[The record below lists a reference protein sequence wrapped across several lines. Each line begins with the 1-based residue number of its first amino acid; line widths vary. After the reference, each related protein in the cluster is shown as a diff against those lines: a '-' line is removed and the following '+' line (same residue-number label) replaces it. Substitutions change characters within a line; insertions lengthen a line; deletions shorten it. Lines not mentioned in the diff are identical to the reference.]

1 MQGQDTRIFN
11 GVMDQDSAPFTID
24 QSNVRYRLN
33 LVNLYNE
40 NGFASNENIQGFEV
54 VSNSYLSGNI
64 TPQIPPQA
72 NISGMPV
79 IQSVLP
85 YASIPSALIGLPLN
99 GYIFNVTLL
108 PDNFNYYSNTPFY
121 QSVGQMLSILLS
133 GFGYNI
139 DLSNNKITAPNITY
153 EGKVLNIVIQDL
165 DTGNNITYNLI
176 FTGGVPDRS
185 YYSVIVENS
194 PNLIQYYNGLLLNDD
209 INQAIL
215 DIMQNQGFMLV
226 GSNVIG
232 FNYNNFYNQEIKV
245 TVIDNYNNSTEIYDF
260 PYLNGA
266 PETHNKNKCIGAFE
280 DVRGN
285 SIIYFVWSEDGKDGI
300 FRWYQNKGG
309 LNGTIEKVYQGS
321 VLDFEEYHRISHCSL
336 VDDLL
341 TWTDGVTSPKCIN
354 IARAN
359 TTGKQRVFN
368 LYFDDNSF
376 NLATNYTLTVY
387 ASTTI
392 TLTWTSNAT
401 SYVGRVNDL
410 VSAANSNLLFN
421 RYAKII
427 DKVNYVQVQLLEV
440 GDYMIEVNPS
450 CYVVAENFY
459 PDVTPTP
466 YSYTS
471 LNEEL
476 ITTVKYPPFKAPSVG
491 YINATTSAKKLRV
504 QYQYTQTNAGD
515 IQIGWL
521 GMNNNST
528 GGFYDTI
535 GISNLG
541 VSNLTSQG
549 SPFSIPAPL
558 SYFENTT
565 GANITVSFNLS
576 VTLTAGV
583 TGGFQMFFG
592 KYVGSSLPL
601 PNQFTIYP
609 NSAGLASKSV
619 QFTATLAPGE
629 KWGLVVFSANTDVTL
644 YCIMDAVQVEQGVS
658 FDIINNAYQF
668 RAKYVYIDN
677 EVSVYGAISSIPC
690 PVTYFDDSIEID
702 YTDPRLSSLELVSQ
716 IKEVVLSYSKDNGT
730 TWYDFKRLTPLE
742 FVTKSKWVFNET
754 QVGIASPS
762 SSTILPYHNIPLTA
776 KTQEFVDDRLFYGAV
791 KTGYDKV
798 EVDLSFAVSFT
809 LLDDISELVNS
820 LPPLTSTSY
829 WRRGGEYLIGV
840 VYYDDADRRTGVC
853 LDIVNSR
860 VKVPLIASGLTSF
873 DKVLAPASISWT
885 INNQPPSW
893 ATKYQFVRTKDLT
906 QDSYLMFTCDKLEQ
920 VDDEGNVVVSGG
932 TYIKISFANIPY
944 YLEKTNIGSKIAFPY
959 VDGDRL
965 KFITDLPGGYFDN
978 DHKIVKVDG
987 TDVYIKN
994 EGLSPVTGS
1003 TSGGAIALL
1012 YTPSTSATD
1021 SELFYEFSECF
1032 EVSSALFSGV
1042 EKPYHKGLSSN
1053 QSYSSFPSIS
1063 SPATGVFR
1071 TGDVFYRTR
1080 IMPFKVYNAPVIST
1094 VPYFISSNTP
1104 NEDISDTF
1112 YNNGRVN
1119 STELLGQVY
1128 QPTGVVFTNRYISG
1142 TKINGLNAVEA
1153 ANTRQYSTIYGDL
1166 NKMQVVNNDVL
1177 KFIFGN
1183 GYQLSIYVNQ
1193 GVIRQTGGA
1202 SNLISI
1208 YDDVA
1213 GNSHLIQR
1221 TLGTQNAESVV
1232 LNDEGDVFGWD
1243 ETEGVD
1249 WLSASNAT
1257 LQVSD
1262 YNMKNTF
1269 GNYGLQRRRLDNT
1282 KSNTPAIY
1290 DLYRDLMI
1298 LTLAPL
1304 QPRQFVAPK
1313 ATVKLA
1319 DLDDISKWTIEIQL
1333 SGSSWSFSP
1342 TSVNWYDIVRATIPN
1357 SYSMTQNA
1365 DGSFDISSPYINETP
1380 ILIFAHKLTTGRDY
1394 TYTYPFTGGQ
1404 EASNEPP
1411 FSGVTLAYSRKLK
1424 GWVTYFSYLP
1434 EMYGRLRNQVAS
1446 FKDGQLWLHDKSVL
1460 SNNFYGVQY
1469 PSLLRFVLNK
1479 DYPKVKVP
1487 LSVWYRGLGS
1497 WGSVVRYQPDNME
1510 TEMIPA
1516 AFRLQENG
1524 YAASVTRDRNDP
1536 RFTDPQQ
1543 AWVNGQE
1550 VRGDA
1555 VEIELYNNDS
1565 SQARIDS
1572 EKTVYLHSN
1581 LS

>member
-1 MQGQDTRIFN
+1 MQGTDQRVFS
-11 GVMDQDSAPFTID
+11 GVMDQDSAPFTIAPTD
-24 QSNVRYRLN
+24 VRYRKN

-40 NGFASNENIQGFEV
+40 NGFASNESLKGFEM
-54 VSNSYLSGNI
+54 VSNTYL
-64 TPQIPPQA
+64 TTA
-72 NISGMPV
+72 N
-79 IQSVLP
+79 
-85 YASIPSALIGLPLN
+85 
-99 GYIFNVTLL
+99 
-108 PDNFNYYSNTPFY
+108 
-121 QSVGQMLSILLS
+121 
-133 GFGYNI
+133 
-139 DLSNNKITAPNITY
+139 K
-153 EGKVLNIVIQDL
+153 
-165 DTGNNITYNLI
+165 
-176 FTGGVPDRS
+176 
-185 YYSVIVENS
+185 
-194 PNLIQYYNGLLLNDD
+194 
-209 INQAIL
+209 
-215 DIMQNQGFMLV
+215 
-226 GSNVIG
+226 
-232 FNYNNFYNQEIKV
+232 
-245 TVIDNYNNSTEIYDF
+245 
-260 PYLNGA
+260 
-266 PETHNKNKCIGAFE
+266 KCIGAFE
-280 DVRGN
+280 DVKGN

-300 FRWYQNKGG
+300 FRWHQNKGG
-309 LNGTIEKVYQGS
+309 LNGTIEKVYQ
-321 VLDFEEYHRISHCSL
+321 VQTDNALRFNPNKRISHVNL

-341 TWTDGVTSPKCIN
+341 TWTDGVTEPKCMN

-359 TTGKQRVFN
+359 LTDKQKTFN
-368 LYFDDNSF
+368 LYFDDASF
-376 NLATNYTLTVY
+376 ALTTNYTLTVY
-387 ASTTI
+387 ASSTVG
-392 TLTWTSNAT
+392 LTWSSSAT
-401 SYVGRVNDL
+401 DYVGRVNDL
-410 VSAANSNLLFN
+410 VAAANSNLLFN

-427 DKVNYVQVQLLEV
+427 DKVNYVQVELTEA
-440 GDYMIEVNPS
+440 GDYMIEANPS

-504 QYQYTQTNAGD
+504 QYQYTQTNVGD

-541 VSNLTSQG
+541 ISNLTSQG

-576 VTLTAGV
+576 VTLTAGI

-592 KYVGSSLPL
+592 KYAGSSLPL

-762 SSTILPYHNIPLTA
+762 SSTILPYHNVPLTA
-776 KTQEFVDDRLFYGAV
+776 KSQEFVDDRLFYGAV

-944 YLEKTNIGSKIAFPY
+944 YQEKTNIGSKIAFPY

-994 EGLSPVTGS
+994 EGLSPTTGS

-1104 NEDISDTF
+1104 NEGISDTF

-1128 QPTGVVFTNRYISG
+1128 QPTGVIFTDRYVSG
-1142 TKINGLNAVEA
+1142 TKINGLNVVQAL
-1153 ANTRQYSTIYGDL
+1153 NTRQYSTIYGDL
-1166 NKMQVVNNDVL
+1166 NCMRVINNDIL
-1177 KFIFGN
+1177 KLIFGN
-1183 GYQLSIYVNQ
+1183 GYQMSIYVNQ
-1193 GVIRQTGGA
+1193 GVIRQSGGTN
-1202 SNLISI
+1202 NLISI

-1213 GNSHLIQR
+1213 GNSHMIQR
-1221 TLGTQNAESVV
+1221 TIGTQNAESVV
-1232 LNDEGDVFGWD
+1232 VNDEGDIFGWD

-1262 YNMKNTF
+1262 YKMKNTF
-1269 GNYGLQRRRLDNT
+1269 SNYGFERRKLDVAV
-1282 KSNTPAIY
+1282 SNAPAVY

-1304 QPRQFVAPK
+1304 QARPYVAPK
-1313 ATVKLA
+1313 TVVKLA
-1319 DLDDISKWTIEIQL
+1319 DLDSTANWTVEIQL
-1333 SGSSWSFSP
+1333 NGSSWSFTPAS
-1342 TSVNWYDIVRATIPN
+1342 TSWFDIVSATIPSN
-1357 SYSMTQNA
+1357 YTLIANA
-1365 DGSFDISSPYINETP
+1365 DGSFDVVSPYLTNEVL
-1380 ILIFAHKLTTGRDY
+1380 LIFAHNIGTGKDY
-1394 TYTYPFTGGQ
+1394 TYTYAFEGGQ
-1404 EASNEPP
+1404 EASNEPA
-1411 FSGVTLAYSRKLK
+1411 FSGVTLAYSRKLQ
-1424 GWVTYFSYLP
+1424 GWITYFDFLP
-1434 EMYGRLRNQVAS
+1434 EYYGRLRNQLAS
-1446 FKDGQLWLHDKSVL
+1446 FKDGELWLHDKTDVY
-1460 SNNFYGVQY
+1460 NNFYGTQY
-1469 PSLLRFVLNK
+1469 GSNIVSVVNK

-1487 LSVWYRGLGS
+1487 LSVWYRGKGN
-1497 WGSVVRYQPDNME
+1497 WGAKVSYAPDNME
-1510 TEMIPA
+1510 TEMLPA
-1516 AFRLQENG
+1516 LFRLQENG
-1524 YAASVTRDRNDP
+1524 YSAEVLRDKNDP
-1536 RFTDPQQ
+1536 AFTDTQE

-1550 VRGDA
+1550 VRGDFFQ
-1555 VEIELYNNDS
+1555 VELYNNES
-1565 SQARIDS
+1565 SIVRIDS
-1572 EKTVYLHSN
+1572 QKSVYLYSE

>member
-33 LVNLYNE
+33 LVNLYND
-40 NGFASNENIQGFEV
+40 NGFASNENIQGFEMV
-54 VSNSYLSGNI
+54 ANSYLS
-64 TPQIPPQA
+64 
-72 NISGMPV
+72 
-79 IQSVLP
+79 
-85 YASIPSALIGLPLN
+85 
-99 GYIFNVTLL
+99 
-108 PDNFNYYSNTPFY
+108 
-121 QSVGQMLSILLS
+121 
-133 GFGYNI
+133 
-139 DLSNNKITAPNITY
+139 
-153 EGKVLNIVIQDL
+153 
-165 DTGNNITYNLI
+165 TG
-176 FTGGVPDRS
+176 R
-185 YYSVIVENS
+185 
-194 PNLIQYYNGLLLNDD
+194 
-209 INQAIL
+209 
-215 DIMQNQGFMLV
+215 
-226 GSNVIG
+226 
-232 FNYNNFYNQEIKV
+232 
-245 TVIDNYNNSTEIYDF
+245 
-260 PYLNGA
+260 
-266 PETHNKNKCIGAFE
+266 NKCIGAFE

-285 SIIYFVWSEDGKDGI
+285 SIIYFVWAEDGTHGI
-300 FRWYQNKGG
+300 YRWYQNKGG
-309 LNGTIEKVYQGS
+309 LNGQLEKIHQGS
-321 VLDFEEYHRISHCSL
+321 VLDFNEFKRISHCSL
-336 VDDLL
+336 VDNLFA
-341 TWTDGVTSPKCIN
+341 WTDGLTQPKCIN
-354 IARAN
+354 ISRLN
-359 TTGKQRVFN
+359 LTNKRRVFN
-368 LYFDDNSF
+368 LYFDDTAFTSS
-376 NLATNYTLTVY
+376 TTYTITIY
-387 ASTTI
+387 ASVTVSI
-392 TLTWTSNAT
+392 TYSSSAAD
-401 SYVGRVNDL
+401 YAGRVSDFIT
-410 VSAANSNLLFN
+410 AANSNLLFN
-421 RYAKII
+421 QYAKII
-427 DKVNYVQVQLLEV
+427 DKVNYVQIELSEV
-440 GDYMIEVNPS
+440 GDYMIEATPS
-450 CYVVAENFY
+450 CYVIAENFY

-466 YSYTS
+466 YTYSS
-471 LNEEL
+471 LSEEL
-476 ITTVKYPPFKAPSVG
+476 ITTIKYPPFKAPSVKYSQVG
-491 YINATTSAKKLRV
+491 DLGSFNVGLASAVINNVGSGGNTR
-504 QYQYTQTNAGD
+504 QNYT
-515 IQIGWL
+515 WL
-521 GMNNNST
+521 GINDKTSN
-528 GGFYDTI
+528 GFYDT
-535 GISNLG
+535 GNFVSLG
-541 VSNLTSQG
+541 ATTNQVAP
-549 SPFSIPAPL
+549 PF
-558 SYFENTT
+558 F
-565 GANITVSFNLS
+565 
-576 VTLTAGV
+576 
-583 TGGFQMFFG
+583 
-592 KYVGSSLPL
+592 PL
-601 PNQFTIYP
+601 PSSAYVENSSSDFMIINFRLKISGHITYVNPTVTPYLYVSVCRYDITLSPNGTIADIPVFYGSFSYDRDWTIKVDP
-609 NSAGLASKSV
+609 S
-619 QFTATLAPGE
+619 E
-629 KWGLVVFSANTDVTL
+629 KYFILIHSYG
-644 YCIMDAVQVEQGVS
+644 CS
-658 FDIINNAYQF
+658 FDISGTMSGNVSSINIYDITKRAYQF
-668 RAKYVYIDN
+668 RAKYIYKDFQQ
-677 EVSVYGAISSIPC
+677 SVLGAISAIPL
-690 PVTYFDDSIEID
+690 PTNQYQNAIQVDFSDD
-702 YTDPRLSSLELVSQ
+702 RLSSQELVSD
-716 IKEVVLSYSKDNGT
+716 IDSVILCVTNDGGT
-730 TWYDFKRLTPLE
+730 TWYEFNKLTPYQ
-742 FVTKSKWVFNET
+742 FVGSGRQISYFTSQSYLLT
-754 QVGIASPS
+754 IPPS
-762 SSTILPYHNIPLTA
+762 EAVLPYHNIPLTA
-776 KTQEFVDDRLFYGAV
+776 KSQEFIDDRLFYGAI
-791 KTGYDKV
+791 KTGYDSIIGDFDITV
-798 EVDLSFAVSFT
+798 NYEDLSNYN
-809 LLDDISELVNS
+809 ISNS
-820 LPPLTSTSY
+820 ISSVPPYSLSY
-829 WRRGGEYLIGV
+829 WRRGWEGYIGI
-840 VYYDDADRRTGVC
+840 VYYDDADRRSAVI
-853 LDIVNSR
+853 LDQRQQKTVIKNYCQE
-860 VKVPLIASGLTSF
+860 ISF
-873 DKVLAPASISWT
+873 ANKTLSPAYLSFAIR
-885 INNQPPSW
+885 NEPPSW
-893 ATKYQFVRTKDLT
+893 ATKYQFVRTQDLSASDYLIWVT
-906 QDSYLMFTCDKLEQ
+906 NQVEYLADDDSVTTPTLA
-920 VDDEGNVVVSGG
+920 
-932 TYIKISFANIPY
+932 TYIKISLSNIPY
-944 YLEKTNIGSKIAFPY
+944 YSDTSNKGTKINFPFVNGDQIRFIIKSGTTNTFFENNSY
-959 VDGDRL
+959 E
-965 KFITDLPGGYFDN
+965 
-978 DHKIVKVDG
+978 IVKVDG

-994 EGLSPVTGS
+994 DKTLTTNYLNTTTGGDLVEIFTPNINS
-1003 TSGGAIALL
+1003 DAKL
-1012 YTPSTSATD
+1012 Y
-1021 SELFYEFSECF
+1021 YEFGECLSIKEGVF
-1032 EVSSALFSGV
+1032 YGIKKKYHSGDIV
-1042 EKPYHKGLSSN
+1042 DQKIN
-1053 QSYSSFPSIS
+1053 SFGNPP
-1063 SPATGVFR
+1063 SPARGNLLN
-1071 TGDVFYRTR
+1071 GNVFYRER
-1080 IMPFKVYNAPVIST
+1080 VMPYRVNVSGGTKDTASFY
-1094 VPYFISSNTP
+1094 ISSNT
-1104 NEDISDTF
+1104 ISDYTATVSN
-1112 YNNGRVN
+1112 NNGRVN

-1177 KFIFGN
+1177 KLIFGN

-1282 KSNTPAIY
+1282 KSNAPAIY

-1304 QPRQFVAPK
+1304 QPRQFIAPK

-1424 GWVTYFSYLP
+1424 GWVTYFSFLP